1 MLIGGF
7 FLYASYYGTDQSQV
21 QRLFSAKDLPTVQK
35 ALLCNGL
42 MRFPIT
48 LTYCVMGLI
57 IGTLVA
63 TSPEFRSMIPV
74 EKPDLMIPIF
84 IREYLP
90 HGVIGILMVAIFS
103 AAMSSLSST
112 INSLSAATVEDL
124 FNRKKQLNQEDYIKY
139 SKYAAIF
146 WGVVCIILAFFTGD
160 IAATVIEAINKIGSV
175 FYGPIFATFIAAI
188 GLKRTNFI
196 GANAGLLAGVLVNV
210 YLWLF
215 CPQVFWFW
223 WNAIGAFVTLAVSI
237 LVSYIIKTDHK
248 EVTLVDTKAKV
259 DTRKAVI
266 LILFAIVII
275 VFSYFLP
282 KLF

>member
-1 MLIGGF
+1 L
-7 FLYASYYGTDQSQV
+7 SV
-21 QRLFSAKDLPTVQK
+21 
-35 ALLCNGL
+35 
-42 MRFPIT
+42 
-48 LTYCVMGLI
+48 
-57 IGTLVA
+57 
-63 TSPEFRSMIPV
+63 
-74 EKPDLMIPIF
+74 
-84 IREYLP
+84 REYLP

-124 FNRKKQLNQEDYIKY
+124 FNRKKQLNQEDYIKF
-139 SKYAAIF
+139 SKYAALF

-215 CPQVFWFW
+215 CPQVF
-223 WNAIGAFVTLAVSI
+223 VSV

-259 DTRKAVI
+259 DTQKAVI